1 MIERLVYAGMD
12 CARLNF
18 SHGTHT
24 EHLKVITLVRKA
36 SKKLRNQ
43 ITIIQDLPGPKIR
56 VGKLKDNLLYL
67 KKGSVLTFT
76 SEEHVDGSNGRI
88 PITYPNLGR
97 YVPRGAAVFLA
108 DGSIRL
114 RVINSKDDEIR
125 CVCETGGELMSEKG
139 VNIPQLGHDFETFTD
154 ADKQHLSFGLDHG
167 VDMVAVSFVRKA
179 RDIEKVKEFSSRN
192 GSENRPSIIAKIEK
206 KEAVDNIEEIVDASD
221 AVMVARGDLGVEN
234 PIEEVPIIQKSVISA
249 SKRKAKPVITATQM
263 LESMVLNS
271 APTRAEVTDIA
282 NAIFDGTDAVM
293 LSEETAM
300 GKFPIECVR
309 VLNRVALVTEEKML
323 SDPRRNGDVSNH
335 TSLRDPGD
343 SLSEASFQ
351 ISQQLN
357 ATLVAAPSAL
367 GTIAAK
373 ISRFRPK
380 APIIALTDS
389 ERKLRQLRLVWG
401 AFPRLIESTKSLNQ
415 LLDVSVGALVKDN
428 LVRRGDRLVI
438 VCDNIELSKETG
450 GLLFVVEARNR
461 KTM

>member
-56 VGKLKDNLLYL
+56 VGKLKDNLLHL
-67 KKGSVLTFT
+67 KKGSVVTFT

-179 RDIEKVKEFSSRN
+179 RDIEKVKDFSSRN
-192 GSENRPSIIAKIEK
+192 RSENRPSIIAKIEK